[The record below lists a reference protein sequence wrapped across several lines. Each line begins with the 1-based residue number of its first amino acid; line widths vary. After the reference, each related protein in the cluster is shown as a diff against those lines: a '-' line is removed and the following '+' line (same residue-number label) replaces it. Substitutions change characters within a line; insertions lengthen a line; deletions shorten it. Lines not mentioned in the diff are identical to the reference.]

1 MIISDWC
8 KSKFEQVAESRFARR
23 SSQWVRTGSW
33 DDNQGIPLLPHEKW
47 SGIITIAI
55 ALVVAVVVTAIS
67 IFVFVVS

>member
-1 MIISDWC
+1 
-8 KSKFEQVAESRFARR
+8 
-23 SSQWVRTGSW
+23 VRTGSW

-67 IFVFVVS
+67 IFVFVLS